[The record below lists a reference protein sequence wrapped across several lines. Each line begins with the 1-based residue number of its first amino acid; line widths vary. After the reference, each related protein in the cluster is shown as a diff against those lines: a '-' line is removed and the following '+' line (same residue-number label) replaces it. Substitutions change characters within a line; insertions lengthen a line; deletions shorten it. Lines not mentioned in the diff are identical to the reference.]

1 MKGSIRMEWGQLL
14 GVGGLVLVGAQNKA
28 EGREKDR
35 KKVKREERVEQKSK
49 QMHWILKERGQNM
62 LVSNRPFVATSLAC

>member
-49 QMHWILKERGQNM
+49 QMHWILKERGRNM